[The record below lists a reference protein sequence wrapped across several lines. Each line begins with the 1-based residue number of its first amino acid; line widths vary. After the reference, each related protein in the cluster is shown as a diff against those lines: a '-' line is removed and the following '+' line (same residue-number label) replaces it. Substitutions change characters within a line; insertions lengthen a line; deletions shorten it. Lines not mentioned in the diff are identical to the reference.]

1 MPPKEFNVGELLTIG
16 EVAETFSVTRQTVTR
31 WCRNNKLPH
40 MILPNGHYRIP
51 RSEIDRFMVL
61 SGTQESVH
69 HVPVLPGQTEL
80 CI

>member
-1 MPPKEFNVGELLTIG
+1 MLTTGEAAAIFQVSRQSIYSWCKKNWLTHQ
-16 EVAETFSVTRQTVTR
+16 V
-31 WCRNNKLPH
+31 
-40 MILPNGHYRIP
+40 LPNGHYRIP

-69 HVPVLPGQTEL
+69 HVPVLPGQSEL